1 MADVTLEQLA
11 STIEISTTELKSLLK
26 AAGISIDA
34 GQKKLNDEQRRQFL
48 AYLKSHP
55 GEISKKEKEKAK
67 AAPAKTKT
75 ITLKRATK
83 STDKSVAE
91 AEAKPEVKKEAPAP
105 KKATTTT
112 TSKRKAATDII
123 TVKKKRTYTPKVEQE
138 EKKPEVVEV
147 MPPVVTSETENVE
160 VPAEKVSPTE
170 TPELAP
176 PELIAETTLPIE
188 TPASPE
194 AAAKVPEE
202 SAATRKAHEPEK
214 APPREF
220 VDDSDRGGAK
230 HADKKSKHHH
240 RQREGERFDSSKY
253 RNKDL
258 YIEDEEGGNR
268 PRRRSSG
275 KGRRSQVSLIKQ
287 AFEKP
292 TQPMVR
298 EVLIPETISVAD
310 LAQKMSV
317 KAAEVIRVMMKLGAM
332 ATINQV
338 IDQDTAVIVVEEMGH
353 VAKPL
358 KENALEEALAE
369 SLRDQT
375 AEVLPR
381 PPVVTIMGHVDHGKT
396 SLLDY
401 IRRTKVTMREAG
413 GITQHIGAYH
423 VDTPKGTIT
432 FLDTPGHAAFTAMRA
447 RGAKVTDIVVLVVA
461 ADDGVMPQTIEAIQH
476 AKAANVPIIVAVNK
490 IDKST
495 ADRERIRSE
504 LSQHGII
511 AEDWGGDNMF
521 AFISAKT
528 GEGVDALLDSILVQ
542 AELLELTAV
551 VVGPAKGAVVESRL
565 DKGLGPVTTILVQ
578 SGTLRRGDMLLA
590 GLEYGRVRG
599 MIDEN
604 GRSIDSAGP
613 SIPVEVLGLSGTPVS
628 GDDVVVVPNER
639 KAREIALF
647 RQGKFREVKLAQQQK
662 SGNMVDIFDRMG
674 EEEAGSVNIVLKTD
688 VQGSAE
694 AISDALTRL
703 STDEV
708 KVKIVAS
715 SVGAINESDV
725 NLAIASRAMIIGF
738 NVRAD
743 SVAKRLVENSGI
755 ILHYHSIIYDII
767 DEVKRS
773 MSGML
778 SPEIKEK
785 IIGLAQVREVFRSQ
799 KLGAIAGCM
808 VIEGVIRR
816 RNPIRVL
823 RDNIVVFEGELESLR
838 RFKDD
843 VAEVRNGMECG
854 IGVKSYNDIKVGD
867 QIEVFE
873 TFKVAREI

>member
-11 STIEISTTELKSLLK
+11 STIEISATELKSLLK

-34 GQKKLNDEQRRQFL
+34 GQKKLNDEQRKQFL

-55 GEISKKEKEKAK
+55 GEIAKKEK
-67 AAPAKTKT
+67 APAKTKT

-83 STDKSVAE
+83 AEDSKSAE
-91 AEAKPEVKKEAPAP
+91 TSESKEIKEPVVLP
-105 KKATTTT
+105 KKATTT
-112 TSKRKAATDII
+112 SKRKPTTADII
-123 TVKKKRTYTPKVEQE
+123 KVKKKRVYTPKVEQE
-138 EKKPEVVEV
+138 EKKVEKIEVVE
-147 MPPVVTSETENVE
+147 TNEIESVE
-160 VPAEKVSPTE
+160 VPAAKITPTE
-170 TPELAP
+170 APESVP
-176 PELIAETTLPIE
+176 PELITETTLPIE
-188 TPASPE
+188 QPAAPAAPTPTAPKTPE
-194 AAAKVPEE
+194 APAAAGIRKPHDATEKV
-202 SAATRKAHEPEK
+202 A
-214 APPREF
+214 PREF
-220 VDDSDRGGAK
+220 PDDDRGGAK
-230 HADKKSKHHH
+230 HADKKGKHHG

-258 YIEDEEGGNR
+258 YIEEDDGSNR

-275 KGRRSQVSLIKQ
+275 KGRKSQVSLIKQ

-292 TQPMVR
+292 TQPMVH

-338 IDQDTAVIVVEEMGH
+338 IDQDTAIIVVEEMGH
-353 VAKPL
+353 VAKAL

-369 SLRDQT
+369 SLLDHT

-401 IRRTKVTMREAG
+401 IRVTKVTMREAG

-423 VDTPKGTIT
+423 VDTPKGTVT

-490 IDKST
+490 IDKTT

-504 LSQHGII
+504 LSQYGVIP
-511 AEDWGGDNMF
+511 EEWGGDNMF
-521 AFISAKT
+521 VYISAKT
-528 GEGVDALLDSILVQ
+528 GEGIDTLLDSILVQ

-551 VVGPAKGAVVESRL
+551 VKGSAKGTVVESRL

-578 SGTLRRGDMLLA
+578 SGTLNRGDMLLA

-604 GRSIDSAGP
+604 GRSIESAGP

-662 SGNMVDIFDRMG
+662 SGSMTDLFDRIG
-674 EEEAGSVNIVLKTD
+674 EDELRSLNIVLKTD

-694 AISDALTRL
+694 AISEALTRL

-715 SVGAINESDV
+715 GVGAINESDV

-743 SVAKRLVENSGI
+743 SVAKRLVENAGVL
-755 ILHYHSIIYDII
+755 LHYHSIIYDII
-767 DEVKRS
+767 DEVKRA

-843 VAEVRNGMECG
+843 VTEVRNGMECG